1 MIKGHAN
8 NLKKLQ
14 LDIQKHISMLQR
26 LSSSSNGALGGGSA
40 SAHGEPKKSV
50 CSKFKKSDDSLPLV
64 AHFRDDWFRCL
75 RFELCDAANPMDT
88 NITPYVDI
96 NGKHVTHI
104 YSYNKVMSIK
114 DRRGITKKLNRTNFQ
129 VMAWYF
135 SPRDSAN
142 CGLKSVKLAHKMPM
156 QSTGREKFT
165 VYIYF
170 KTRRW
175 EEDDPWSEDDSD
187 DEDKYASDAE
197 EGEEDQY
204 GDEEGEEEDEADGQ
218 EQSKGSSE

>member
-1 MIKGHAN
+1 M
-8 NLKKLQ
+8 
-14 LDIQKHISMLQR
+14 
-26 LSSSSNGALGGGSA
+26 
-40 SAHGEPKKSV
+40 
-50 CSKFKKSDDSLPLV
+50 DS
-64 AHFRDDWFRCL
+64 
-75 RFELCDAANPMDT
+75 
-88 NITPYVDI
+88 NITPYVDRDGNHI
-96 NGKHVTHI
+96 THI

-170 KTRRW
+170 KTRYYDP
-175 EEDDPWSEDDSD
+175 EDPWSEDDSD
-187 DEDKYASDAE
+187 DDDKDASDEE
-197 EGEEDQY
+197 EGEQEI
-204 GDEEGEEEDEADGQ
+204 EEQ
-218 EQSKGSSE
+218 